1 MGFVGRAFLGVDHV
15 GHRFGPQ
22 HYSMK
27 DKLNQMNQVIS
38 KVIENIDDK
47 TVLIVMGDHGM
58 DSTGNH
64 GGDAPDELESTLF
77 MYAKNKK
84 F

>member
-1 MGFVGRAFLGVDHV
+1 
-15 GHRFGPQ
+15 
-22 HYSMK
+22 MK

-64 GGDAPDELESTLF
+64 GGDAL
-77 MYAKNKK
+77 MN
-84 F
+84 